1 MNRIERCFDRLRA
14 QASRKDSWT
23 DERTDSR
30 TDERKDSRTDEVS
43 SLQVSYLGQKALVC
57 FLTCGDPDMPT
68 TVDLVKTIVEA
79 GADIVELGV
88 PFSDPL
94 ADGPS
99 IQASSF
105 RALQAGAT
113 VPKVLDCV
121 REIRRECDAPLV
133 LMTYYNP
140 IQKYGLARFATDAAR
155 AGADG
160 VITTDLPPEES
171 GEWKPAADAAGLA
184 TIQLVA
190 PTSTKERI
198 KQAANMASGFIYC
211 VSRTGVTGARDD
223 IPTELRELVSTI
235 KSISD
240 LPVVVGFGISRAEHV
255 RKVNEFADGAVVG
268 SALVNVVAARG
279 DLLKRAGEFVE
290 SLKR

>member
-1 MNRIERCFDRLRA
+1 MNRIQKCFDGLRA
-14 QASRKDSWT
+14 SQ
-23 DERTDSR
+23 
-30 TDERKDSRTDEVS
+30 
-43 SLQVSYLGQKALVC
+43 GKALVC
-57 FLTCGDPDMPT
+57 FLTCGDPDLDT
-68 TVDLVKTIVEA
+68 TVDLVKSVADA

-105 RALQAGAT
+105 RALRAGAS

-121 REIRRECDAPLV
+121 AAIRQASDVPLV

-140 IQKYGLARFATDAAR
+140 VQKYGVDRFATDAAR

-160 VITTDLPPEES
+160 VIMTDLPPEE
-171 GEWKPAADAAGLA
+171 GADWKRAADAATLA
-184 TIQLVA
+184 TIMLVA

-198 KQAANMASGFIYC
+198 ERAANMASGFIYC
-211 VSRTGVTGARDD
+211 VSRTGVTGARNE
-223 IPTELRELVSTI
+223 IPADLRDLVVQIRAAT
-235 KSISD
+235 D

-255 RKVNEFADGAVVG
+255 RQVWEFADGAVVG
-268 SALVNVVAARG
+268 SALVDIVAEHGGSGDVVRRAAM
-279 DLLKRAGEFVE
+279 FVE
-290 SLKR
+290 SLRR